1 MDEGQN
7 SGDYIFRPVTGQYTP
22 NVYSKFNYG
31 KKNGNLEMTF
41 YFEKQNNFTFEI
53 EMRAI
58 VSVMIDEELRSV
70 KFDVDLDS
78 LPEIEYG

>member
-1 MDEGQN
+1 M
-7 SGDYIFRPVTGQYTP
+7 TGEYKP
-22 NVYSKFNYG
+22 NVYSKYDNG

-41 YFEKQNNFTFEI
+41 YFEKYNNFTQAI

-58 VSVMIDEELRSV
+58 VGVTIDEQLKSV

-78 LPEIEYG
+78 LPVLEYDGYEVVAKW